1 MIKRQ
6 HTTADWKKEKI
17 TTTANEIWA
26 TKNNEE
32 ETKKNS
38 KWEEEIE
45 YEANINDNFFSICL
59 LLWVSMP
66 FFFSTLNLCFC
77 WFFFIV
83 VAAAAAAV
91 AVVIIVW
98 LFSSCQILVAGTFS
112 CVCAVCCVWILFWW
126 FKSVAMLAY
135 VLFAEK
141 SQELTLPER
150 VTRDFVAKT
159 LINGRTYN
167 TCTDTIK
174 VTNRRK
180 AHSLSHFR
188 IDFFCIIS
196 FQKYQAT
203 KNTRWKNPAAIH
215 FQQLRDHFDVAP
227 F

>member
-1 MIKRQ
+1 MRRGDWIWSEHKRQ
-6 HTTADWKKEKI
+6 FFFYLFIALSLYVIFFYFEFMFLLV
-17 TTTANEIWA
+17 
-26 TKNNEE
+26 
-32 ETKKNS
+32 
-38 KWEEEIE
+38 
-45 YEANINDNFFSICL
+45 FFSLLSL
-59 LLWVSMP
+59 LL
-66 FFFSTLNLCFC
+66 LQLLL
-77 WFFFIV
+77 
-83 VAAAAAAV
+83 
-91 AVVIIVW
+91 
-98 LFSSCQILVAGTFS
+98 LFGSSSCQILVAGTFS
-112 CVCAVCCVWILFWW
+112 CVCVCMCCVWILFWW
-126 FKSVAMLAY
+126 FKSVAMLVY
-135 VLFAEK
+135 VLFADK

-188 IDFFCIIS
+188 IDFSCITS

-215 FQQLRDHFDVAP
+215 FQQLRDHSDVAP

>member
-1 MIKRQ
+1 MRRGDWIWSEHKRQ
-6 HTTADWKKEKI
+6 FFFYLFIALSLYAIFFLLWI
-17 TTTANEIWA
+17 
-26 TKNNEE
+26 
-32 ETKKNS
+32 
-38 KWEEEIE
+38 
-45 YEANINDNFFSICL
+45 YVFVGFFSLLSL
-59 LLWVSMP
+59 LLLLQLLLLFGS
-66 FFFSTLNLCFC
+66 FR
-77 WFFFIV
+77 
-83 VAAAAAAV
+83 AV
-91 AVVIIVW
+91 KYLWQEHFRA
-98 LFSSCQILVAGTFS
+98 C
-112 CVCAVCCVWILFWW
+112 VCCVWILLWW

-135 VLFAEK
+135 VLFADK

-188 IDFFCIIS
+188 IDFFCITS
-196 FQKYQAT
+196 FQKNQAT
-203 KNTRWKNPAAIH
+203 KNTRWKNSAAIH